1 METWKLFDRFRARE
15 NRTVCR
21 PRGIALLILLLG
33 FSEFMAPVARA
44 NVWGRLA
51 NRGFEG
57 QRIKAT
63 FFFAGPARDG
73 SKHYSCTTD
82 SGEPSFPLDSNLDK
96 YTLNPEPTP
105 THLNWSPEDRATVM
119 TMMADAGI
127 NVITMSYWGEAFLR
141 CSDGWVSGAA
151 PMQDS
156 AEAQD
161 NLFDAAAQ
169 KSLLIAPLIESR
181 ALWTMRDEFP
191 VWIDGTVSPG
201 LVSQIVFLINRYLHD
216 PKRAGTW
223 ARVYDR
229 FGVPR
234 YAVGLIHAAS
244 AHLEDDEDEAFAQG
258 FDRVAAAVAAA
269 TGGVQVGFFIDAIPR
284 DGHLEHAS
292 FKPSSRWTGP
302 SLLKTKSLLGIQCFI
317 PEIFVDESDDDD
329 ILAWKRDF
337 LRGWIS
343 AGIPTLVDVSPG
355 YDGHLVNKAKT
366 WGLSAEW
373 FDGMTSIVND
383 FARAGIIYNSWNGYT
398 EAMVGTPTRERG
410 TMLYDWLKSLNA
422 HRQLFVD
429 RTASGPQSGTA
440 SEPFRAITDANNVS
454 SNGDFIYIRTGSYP
468 EAITFSNQLTLVARD
483 GPATIGS
490 P

>member
-1 METWKLFDRFRARE
+1 METWKLFDRFQARK
-15 NRTVCR
+15 NHTVCG

-33 FSEFMAPVARA
+33 LSEFMAPVARA
-44 NVWGRLA
+44 GNIWGRLA

-57 QRIKAT
+57 QRIKTT
-63 FFFAGPARDG
+63 FFFAGPALDG
-73 SKHYSCTTD
+73 TQRYECKV
-82 SGEPSFPLDSNLDK
+82 GSNLGA

-105 THLNWSPEDRATVM
+105 THLNWSEDNRATVM
-119 TMMADAGI
+119 TMMANAGI
-127 NVITMSYWGEAFLR
+127 NVITMSSWGEDFLP
-141 CSDGWVSGAA
+141 CEEGWATLNA
-151 PMQDS
+151 PMQVS
-156 AEAQD
+156 VCAQD
-161 NLFDAAAQ
+161 ELFDAAAR

-244 AHLEDDEDEAFAQG
+244 AHLEGDEHEAFAQG

-284 DGHLEHAS
+284 DGHLDHAS

-302 SLLKTKSLLGIQCFI
+302 SLLKTNSLLGIQCFA
-317 PEIFVDESDDDD
+317 PEIWVDKSGDNDV
-329 ILAWKRDF
+329 LAWKRDF

-355 YDGHLVNKAKT
+355 YDAHILFGPEAKLYGLKA
-366 WGLSAEW
+366 GW

-383 FARAGIIYNSWNGYT
+383 LARAGIIYNSWNGYT

-422 HRQLFVD
+422 HRELFVD

-468 EAITFSNQLTLVARD
+468 EAITFSNQLTLVARN
-483 GPATIGS
+483 GHVTIGS